1 MKKILL
7 SITLVLSVFLLS
19 ACSNSGSISEIKYPD
34 FQKKLANKESFILE
48 VIQDGCSYCSEFSPK
63 FDKVLTKYEIRAF
76 SLNLTDLSDV
86 ERKEFNNNYQ
96 ISGTPSVLF
105 FKDGTESSILNRING
120 NKDEDTIVS
129 KLKTNGYIK

>member
-7 SITLVLSVFLLS
+7 SITLVLSIFLLS
-19 ACSNSGSISEIKYPD
+19 ACSSSDSVSEIKYSN

-63 FDKVLTKYEIRAF
+63 FDKVLSKYEVKAY
-76 SLNLTDLSDV
+76 SLNLTDLSDA
-86 ERKEFNNNYQ
+86 ERNEFNNNYQ

-105 FKDGTESSILNRING
+105 FKDGEESSILNRING
-120 NKDEDTIVS
+120 NQDEDMIVS

>member
-1 MKKILL
+1 MKKVLL
-7 SITLVLSVFLLS
+7 SITLVLSIFLLS
-19 ACSNSGSISEIKYPD
+19 ACSSSGSVSEIKYSN

-63 FDKVLTKYEIRAF
+63 FDKVLSKYEVKAY
-76 SLNLTDLSDV
+76 SLNLTDLSDA
-86 ERKEFNNNYQ
+86 ERNEFNNNYQ

-105 FKDGTESSILNRING
+105 FKDGEESSILNRING
-120 NKDEDTIVS
+120 NQDEDMIVS